1 MSGSPVAVFARLTV
15 FMPNVEVNGI
25 TVEHDVRGEGPTILL
40 VMGLSGQLIDWPE
53 EFVDRFVARGYRVV
67 RFDNRDSGLSTM
79 TTWEPPSR
87 LRQFISFLL
96 RRPVKQVD
104 YTMKDMADDAAGLL
118 GTLGIDSAHVVGA
131 SMGGMIAQ
139 EMAIGHPQVVLS
151 MCSIMSNTGDRKNGG
166 ISSSL
171 VPKFARIGRP
181 TRENAVESVVQI
193 MAAISGPHFDAE
205 VYRPLAER
213 GVERSWAPEGVARQS
228 AAIAGSRD
236 RTPYLAAVTAPTLV
250 IHGLADPLV
259 KPSGGIA
266 TAQAIPGSR
275 LLAFAD
281 MAHDLP
287 RPRWG
292 EIADAIIAN
301 AERADG
307 GGNG

>member
-1 MSGSPVAVFARLTV
+1 V
-15 FMPNVEVNGI
+15 PNVDVNGVTI
-25 TVEHDVRGEGPTILL
+25 EYDMRGDGPTILL
-40 VMGLSGQLIDWPE
+40 VMGLSGQLIDWPDD
-53 EFVDRFVARGYRVV
+53 FVDLLVERGYRVV

-79 TTWEPPSR
+79 TSWEPPGR
-87 LRQFISFLL
+87 LRQFFATVL
-96 RRPVKQVD
+96 RRPVKQVG
-104 YTMKDMADDAAGLL
+104 YTMQEMADDAAGLL
-118 GTLGIDSAHVVGA
+118 AALDIDAAHVVGA

-139 EMAIGHPQVVLS
+139 EMAITHPQRVLS
-151 MCSIMSNTGDRKNGG
+151 MCSIGG
-166 ISSSL
+166 IASSL

-236 RTPYLAAVTAPTLV
+236 RTELLGAVTAPTLV

-266 TAQAIPGSR
+266 TAQAVPGSR

-281 MAHDLP
+281 MGHDIP
-287 RPRWG
+287 RPRWP
-292 EIADAIIAN
+292 EIVDAIITN
-301 AERADG
+301 AERATTG
-307 GGNG
+307 S